1 MFASRAASGQFGHC
15 KSSSRPLEP
24 GKGYEFVNAIVG
36 GAIPKEYI
44 PSIDAGIQEA
54 AKSGI
59 LGGYEVVDFKVTLV
73 DGSYHEVDS
82 SEMAFKIAGSMGIK
96 DAFEK
101 AGCVLLEPM
110 MKVEVVVPDEYLGD
124 VLGNINARR
133 GRVEGTEQRG
143 NSQTIRGDRSAF

>member
-1 MFASRAASGQFGHC
+1 
-15 KSSSRPLEP
+15 
-24 GKGYEFVNAIVG
+24 
-36 GAIPKEYI
+36 
-44 PSIDAGIQEA
+44 
-54 AKSGI
+54 
-59 LGGYEVVDFKVTLV
+59 
-73 DGSYHEVDS
+73 
-82 SEMAFKIAGSMGIK
+82 MAFKIAGSMGIK

-143 NSQTIRGDRSAF
+143 NSQTIRGIGPLSEMFGYCLLYTSRWV

>member
-1 MFASRAASGQFGHC
+1 M
-15 KSSSRPLEP
+15 
-24 GKGYEFVNAIVG
+24 
-36 GAIPKEYI
+36 
-44 PSIDAGIQEA
+44 
-54 AKSGI
+54 
-59 LGGYEVVDFKVTLV
+59 GGYEVVDFKVTLV

-143 NSQTIRGDRSAF
+143 NSQTIRGIVPLSEMFGYATDLRSRTQGRGNYTMQFSHYEQVPNSIAEKITGKK